1 MMERTKEFLRSMGIP
16 WTMKERNTMS
26 DKELTD
32 TLLKLTKMKREE
44 YEERRREYDTTGI
57 WIDTMHEVLIEA
69 CNWIQI
75 GINIQRE
82 RPWLNPNLKKANNM
96 LFCTQKRQRKEK

>member
-44 YEERRREYDTTGI
+44 YEERCREYDTTGI

-82 RPWLNPNLKKANNM
+82 RPWLNPNSL
-96 LFCTQKRQRKEK
+96 